1 MSRVI
6 YRPRIF
12 TVYYSNSATIA
23 SYPEIQKAYEL
34 RNNILFSYTK
44 DFPFNSLKTFNTLS
58 GYLIIADTT
67 PFTLYENA
75 ISSFPLTKIINNKSI
90 ITDYNGSEAV
100 WLSSYQLSAYIT
112 KVYGFNNTNSYISYT
127 SGFLFN
133 TLNFLTP
140 GSAYLIFSNEFNL
153 PYTLYSL
160 VQPSSTPTSTP
171 TPTPTPTLTVS
182 RTPSPTPTST
192 QVNIFNVVNSG
203 ASSYLINGVSNPT
216 LSLTRGQE
224 YIFNINSIGHPFWI
238 KTSQTTGTS
247 NSYDTGVSNNG
258 TSSGQITFIVPC
270 DAPSTL
276 YYICQFHGSMSGVIN
291 ITGDCPTPTP
301 TRTLT
306 PTPTPTPT
314 QSITPTSTPTPTPTS
329 TSFPTPTPTQTPET
343 LIYDDF
349 NSYNLGSIDTF
360 SDGLNFLSAGII
372 FSNPGSSTF
381 VSDTLSSYDLGII
394 SVLSGGDGFYSDG
407 VIFTYFVEP
416 IYDDFTDYNTGLITT
431 LTGGSGFNTAGVLL
445 STT

>member
-1 MSRVI
+1 MPRVI

-12 TVYYSNSATIA
+12 TVYYSNSATIT
-23 SYPEIQKAYEL
+23 SYTEIQKVYEL

-75 ISSFPLTKIINNKSI
+75 ISSFPLTKVINNKSI
-90 ITDYNGSEAV
+90 ITDYNGSETV

-160 VQPSSTPTSTP
+160 APQTT
-171 TPTPTPTLTVS
+171 
-182 RTPSPTPTST
+182 PTPTST
-192 QVNIFNVVNSG
+192 
-203 ASSYLINGVSNPT
+203 LT
-216 LSLTRGQE
+216 L
-224 YIFNINSIGHPFWI
+224 
-238 KTSQTTGTS
+238 
-247 NSYDTGVSNNG
+247 
-258 TSSGQITFIVPC
+258 
-270 DAPSTL
+270 
-276 YYICQFHGSMSGVIN
+276 
-291 ITGDCPTPTP
+291 TPTQTP
-301 TRTLT
+301 TASVTPTQTVTPTQSVTNTLT

-360 SDGLNFLSAGII
+360 SGGLNFLSAGII

-407 VIFTYFVEP
+407 AIFTYSVEP

-445 STT
+445 SST